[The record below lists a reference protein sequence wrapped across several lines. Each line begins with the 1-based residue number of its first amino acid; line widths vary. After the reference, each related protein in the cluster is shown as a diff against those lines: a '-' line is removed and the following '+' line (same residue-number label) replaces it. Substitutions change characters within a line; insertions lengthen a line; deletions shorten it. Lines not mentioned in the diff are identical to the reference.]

1 MGNGSLARKPEMGVI
16 DTDGAKRCLAEFARH
31 DPAHC
36 LAPGLFR
43 SIRNSAPENL
53 DITYVHGETTV
64 RFLARSFLGAEHQRL
79 LTALVALAGV
89 GGETLSPTPTTEIG
103 KTLRELISAAR
114 GAQSVDCIMARASVR
129 RILRECGLSGG
140 RNNIDHMRKLLVD
153 LGSVSIYFR
162 TGRGRRRV
170 EGMSHLL
177 SWALDHETD
186 EIAVALN
193 ARLTRTILG
202 GQHTR
207 INMDDLRAL
216 RGDVAQL
223 IYHRLSGW
231 LNPGETARVGID
243 TLVGHVWLEPSAT
256 AGAARKRRRRIRSAL
271 LEINAL
277 PGWGVQVAPDVCTIT
292 RPMPAAAT
300 GLRSVGDATA

>member
-1 MGNGSLARKPEMGVI
+1 MGAI
-16 DTDGAKRCLAEFARH
+16 DTDGANRCLAEFARH

-43 SIRNSAPENL
+43 SIRNAAPENL
-53 DITYVHGETTV
+53 DITYAHGETTV
-64 RFLARSFLGAEHQRL
+64 RFLARSLLGAEHQRL

-103 KTLRELISAAR
+103 KTLRELISPAR
-114 GAQSVDCIMARASVR
+114 GAQSVNCLMARASVR

-140 RNNIDHMRKLLVD
+140 RNNIDHVRKLLVD

-162 TGRGRRRV
+162 TGRGRLRV

-186 EIAVALN
+186 EILVALN

-207 INMDDLRAL
+207 IDMDDLRAL

-231 LNPGETARVGID
+231 LNPGETGRVGID
-243 TLVGHVWLEPSAT
+243 TLVGYVWLEPSAT
-256 AGAARKRRRRIRSAL
+256 AGAARKRRRRIRFAL
-271 LEINAL
+271 LEISAL
-277 PGWGVQVAPDVCTIT
+277 PGWGVQVAADVCSIA
-292 RPMPAAAT
+292 RPMPAAIKC
-300 GLRSVGDATA
+300 LRSVGDATA

>member
-1 MGNGSLARKPEMGVI
+1 MGSASLARKPEMGAI
-16 DTDGAKRCLAEFARH
+16 DADGAARYLAEFARH

-43 SIRNSAPENL
+43 SIRNSTPENL

-256 AGAARKRRRRIRSAL
+256 AGAARKRRRRIRFAL

-300 GLRSVGDATA
+300 CLRSVGDATA